1 MAWASSGHSYL
12 WAKENTITDGGKPAV
27 LGPHKLLSGLLYW
40 CTELLQ
46 PRLRCLSLCSNK
58 TYLKWL
64 SYPRQARNAHRHSIQ
79 HLLVPD
85 NQKEPNSLQYLVL
98 ARLLCAGFRWRGS
111 EASLSRG
118 SGELT
123 FPSSPSPGMS
133 LLLLMTT
140 ADDASLGAGFSY
152 LKLEHS

>member
-12 WAKENTITDGGKPAV
+12 WAKEKTITEGGKPAV

-40 CTELLQ
+40 STELLQ

-85 NQKEPNSLQYLVL
+85 NQKERDSLCISSSLDSSVQASDGGVL
-98 ARLLCAGFRWRGS
+98 KL
-111 EASLSRG
+111 
-118 SGELT
+118 
-123 FPSSPSPGMS
+123 PSPEAPVS
-133 LLLLMTT
+133 LHFHLLHLQ
-140 ADDASLGAGFSY
+140 AG
-152 LKLEHS
+152 HCG